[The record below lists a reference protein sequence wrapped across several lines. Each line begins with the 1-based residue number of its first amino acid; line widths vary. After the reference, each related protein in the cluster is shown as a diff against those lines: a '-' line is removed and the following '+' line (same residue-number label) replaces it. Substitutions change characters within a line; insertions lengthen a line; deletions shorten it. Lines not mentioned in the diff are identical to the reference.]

1 MLVLTR
7 RPQQSIMIGDDIVVT
22 VLEVKGDQ
30 IRIGITAPRS
40 VQVYREEVLEAM
52 SEANRGA
59 LLTDGAAVPP
69 APQRNGAVR
78 TPVSSRS
85 SHRSAT
91 ARRDGGVTTRR
102 AA

>member
-40 VQVYREEVLEAM
+40 VQVYREEVLVAM

-69 APQRNGAVR
+69 APQRDAAVR
-78 TPVSSRS
+78 PATVSSRS
-85 SHRSAT
+85 SYRAP
-91 ARRDGGVTTRR
+91 ARRAGGVTTRR